1 VDEEIPPE
9 QPTQRLPEPAAPA
22 TDGLPEEGISKAS
35 RQGRNLK
42 VAAAAGLTLGALALA
57 TIFLGRGPFFAFAI
71 VMILLA
77 ELEFYFAVRRGG
89 YDPAIALGMIAGGVL
104 MVGAYFR
111 GETAI
116 PLVLFMSLL
125 FTFIWYMTGGT
136 TSNIVNSI
144 GVSVLGVA
152 YAPLLGAFA
161 GLMLRRGDGRG
172 VVLATIGAAVFY
184 DVFAYA
190 GGSRW
195 GKHPL
200 APSISPKKTVEGAA
214 IATVAILLLGTF
226 IAPQMG
232 PWNYPQAF
240 VFAALVCLF
249 APIGDLI
256 ESRMKRDLGIKDMGA
271 LIPGHG
277 GSLDRLD
284 AILFSA
290 PAAYLSLR
298 IFGL

>member
-1 VDEEIPPE
+1 VNEEIPPE
-9 QPTQRLPEPAAPA
+9 SPTQRLPERPAPK
-22 TDGLPEEGISKAS
+22 TDRLSDSGISPT
-35 RQGRNLK
+35 RQGRNVK
-42 VAAAAGLTLGALALA
+42 VAAAAGLTLGALALGSM
-57 TIFLGRGPFFAFAI
+57 FLGRAPFFAFAV
-71 VMILLA
+71 VMILIA

-116 PLVLFMSLL
+116 PLVLFLAML
-125 FTFIWYMTGGT
+125 FTFVWYMAGGT
-136 TSNIVNSI
+136 ASNVVNSV
-144 GVSVLGVA
+144 GVSILGVG
-152 YAPLLGAFA
+152 YTPLLGAFA
-161 GLMLRRGDGRG
+161 GLMLRRPDGRG
-172 VVLATIGAAVFY
+172 VVIATIGAAVFY

-195 GKHPL
+195 GKHQL
-200 APSISPKKTVEGAA
+200 APSISPKKTIEGAA
-214 IATVAILLLGTF
+214 IATVAILILGTV

-232 PWNYPQAF
+232 PWSYLQAF

-249 APIGDLI
+249 APLGDLI
-256 ESRMKRDLGIKDMGA
+256 ESRIKRDLGIKDMGA

-284 AILFSA
+284 AVLFSA
-290 PAAYLSLR
+290 PAAYLSLK

>member
-22 TDGLPEEGISKAS
+22 TGRLPEEGIPRGA

-57 TIFLGRGPFFAFAI
+57 TIFLGRGPFFAFAV

-152 YAPLLGAFA
+152 YTPLL
-161 GLMLRRGDGRG
+161 
-172 VVLATIGAAVFY
+172 
-184 DVFAYA
+184 
-190 GGSRW
+190 
-195 GKHPL
+195 
-200 APSISPKKTVEGAA
+200 
-214 IATVAILLLGTF
+214 
-226 IAPQMG
+226 
-232 PWNYPQAF
+232 
-240 VFAALVCLF
+240 
-249 APIGDLI
+249 
-256 ESRMKRDLGIKDMGA
+256 
-271 LIPGHG
+271 
-277 GSLDRLD
+277 
-284 AILFSA
+284 
-290 PAAYLSLR
+290 
-298 IFGL
+298 